1 MFRPFSTVGSD
12 LLVSVAARL
21 VSAVVPTRERE
32 TSSGA
37 ENLQNRQKTVRLIY
51 KLFCAI
57 KLHAV
62 FYCVSQLKASYKY

>member
-1 MFRPFSTVGSD
+1 MFRLFSTVRSD

-37 ENLQNRQKTVRLIY
+37 ENLQNRQKL
-51 KLFCAI
+51 
-57 KLHAV
+57 
-62 FYCVSQLKASYKY
+62 